1 MPLKKF
7 ILGVTQEQK
16 SLNKLFLQRIF
27 IQKTCFHPVTKEEK
41 AGHNY
46 VYKALSF

>member
-1 MPLKKF
+1 M
-7 ILGVTQEQK
+7 GVTQEQK

-27 IQKTCFHPVTKEEK
+27 IYKDYKTCFYRVTKEEK

-46 VYKALSF
+46 VYKKL

>member
-1 MPLKKF
+1 M
-7 ILGVTQEQK
+7 GVTQEQK

-27 IQKTCFHPVTKEEK
+27 IYKTCFYRVTKEEK

-46 VYKALSF
+46 VYKKL